1 MRFDRRGC
9 AIGSFSLHSAFKKTT
24 THDLRRIWLIQQRTS
39 SEQYI
44 PVMPSRIADAPV
56 AAASDRHMMCSS
68 EPAAAAS
75 STSSTSITLTFNGV
89 SFRLTPEQQSTSS
102 SSSTINIADDEANMI
117 SFLQGITGSGNSA
130 QLSLKNFTGTLHVEL
145 AASTSSAAAATA
157 ATSSPITA
165 TSAIGGASRVT
176 PVSTAITAS
185 NSKANDAGAA
195 ADEPSSI
202 LGHSADKA
210 PAYTSPQPKKACS
223 SASAKKTKQQGLL
236 PFATAT
242 TTSTAGAK
250 KKMNNSKKT
259 KAGSGGKKVRSTT
272 LTYLK
277 NLMTVLVFELTI
289 VKCVI
294 RNNVHLLTHHP
305 ILFYPTQLV
314 LGHPV
319 QEECQPIGQKVVVFG
334 HRNHSKCHSQRRQ
347 AVAHSSTEEAK
358 EGG

>member
-1 MRFDRRGC
+1 
-9 AIGSFSLHSAFKKTT
+9 
-24 THDLRRIWLIQQRTS
+24 
-39 SEQYI
+39 
-44 PVMPSRIADAPV
+44 MPSRIAEAPV
-56 AAASDRHMMCSS
+56 AAAGDRHMMCSS
-68 EPAAAAS
+68 ELAAAAPAS
-75 STSSTSITLTFNGV
+75 ASSTSITLTFNGV
-89 SFRLTPEQQSTSS
+89 SFRLTPEQESTSS
-102 SSSTINIADDEANMI
+102 SSSTSNIVNDEANMI
-117 SFLQGITGSGNSA
+117 SFLQGLTGSGNSA
-130 QLSLKNFTGTLHVEL
+130 QLSLKNFTGTLQVEL
-145 AASTSSAAAATA
+145 AASTSSAAATTAATTA

-165 TSAIGGASRVT
+165 TSATGGVSRVT
-176 PVSTAITAS
+176 PVSTATTAS

-272 LTYLK
+272 LTYLE

-305 ILFYPTQLV
+305 ILFYPTQFI
-314 LGHPV
+314 LGHPG

-347 AVAHSSTEEAK
+347 AVAHSSAEEAK